1 MRTMTVLL
9 LLLVTTGATAQT
21 KVYQWTD
28 EDGVVHFSTEPPPD
42 PDQAV
47 EERMVS
53 GAPKPGS
60 VAIQTEAEAEAQA
73 QADASARP
81 AGGLIPGEPQV
92 DPAEEA
98 RQRAER
104 CDLGQRLV
112 ALIEPAQRFQKI
124 NADGSTEWLT
134 GEARLAELENARQ
147 MVSENCQ

>member
-9 LLLVTTGATAQT
+9 LLLIATGAAAQT

-42 PDQAV
+42 PEQAV

-60 VAIQTEAEAEAQA
+60 VAIEPEPEPEPT
-73 QADASARP
+73 P
-81 AGGLIPGEPQV
+81 AGSLVPGEPRV

-98 RQRAER
+98 RLRAER
-104 CDLGQRLV
+104 CELGQRLV
-112 ALIEPAQRFQKI
+112 AVIEPSQRFQKI
-124 NADGSTEWLT
+124 NPDGSTEWLT
-134 GEARLAELENARQ
+134 GEARLAELENARR